1 MAKNETLRRFD
12 GANTVRTI
20 STGNDVMWRGLSIS
34 QKIIETVP
42 TSSVPSFTAKER
54 QDIGLAHEIFKKR
67 MQTMD
72 SPADTLTLRG
82 AMSVDEIKAA
92 VKKMRA
98 QLRAE
103 KTSESSS

>member
-1 MAKNETLRRFD
+1 MAKNEILRRFD

-20 STGNDVMWRGLSIS
+20 STRNDVTWRGLSIS

-42 TSSVPSFTAKER
+42 TSSLPSFTAK
-54 QDIGLAHEIFKKR
+54 QIQNIGRANEIFEER

-72 SPADTLTLRG
+72 SLAETLTLRG

-98 QLRAE
+98 QFRAE
-103 KTSESSS
+103 KVSESSS